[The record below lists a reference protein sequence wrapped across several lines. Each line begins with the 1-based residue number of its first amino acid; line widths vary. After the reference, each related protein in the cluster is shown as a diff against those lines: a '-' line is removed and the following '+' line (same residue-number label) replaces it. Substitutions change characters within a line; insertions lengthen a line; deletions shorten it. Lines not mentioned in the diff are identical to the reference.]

1 MEQPSRGYKKNQKP
15 IKPII
20 KMKKLLTLLFAAG
33 IATGAFA
40 TDQDKVVT
48 IRQTEAKKVAV
59 SYSAVPNGTV
69 VVKITDSD
77 DRLVMRDKINKEEA
91 FAKRYD
97 LNALPEGTYSVEV
110 LDESGVLRTAS
121 FDTFVAEAPV
131 VFSRVSRMGENKYR
145 LLVSNLEAKE
155 IMVSIYDGENV
166 IHTERID
173 NPQGLHKIYDIA
185 KPSGNIT
192 FKVST
197 ASGFESFVSSRY

>member
-1 MEQPSRGYKKNQKP
+1 MEQPSRGYTKNRKP

-20 KMKKLLTLLFAAG
+20 KMKKLFTLLFAAG

-40 TDQDKVVT
+40 TDQDKVVS
-48 IRQTEAKKVAV
+48 IRQTEAKKVAI
-59 SYSAVPNGTV
+59 SYSAIPNGTV
-69 VVKITDSD
+69 IVKITDSQE
-77 DRLVMRDKINKEEA
+77 RLVMRDKINKEEA

-97 LNALPEGTYSVEV
+97 LNALPEGTYQVEV
-110 LDESGVLRTAS
+110 TDESGVLRTAS
-121 FDTFVAEAPV
+121 FDTFVAEKPA
-131 VFSRVSRMGENKYR
+131 VFSRVSKMGDNKYR

-155 IMVSIYDGENV
+155 VLVSIYDGDHLV
-166 IHTERID
+166 YSERID

-197 ASGFESFVSSRY
+197 ASGFESYVSSRY